1 MVLGSREG
9 HSSRV
14 PLVNS
19 QECKKTREALD
30 APRGPR
36 PGCCQTAEG
45 VLDREED
52 RSSSVAA
59 AVLPKDALELAQGGD
74 DDDEGCEERE
84 DKRQLQSQIVSLLHS
99 IASFQIT
106 QNNSTLN
113 RSVALPSIPCLREQ
127 PPLS

>member
-1 MVLGSREG
+1 
-9 HSSRV
+9 
-14 PLVNS
+14 
-19 QECKKTREALD
+19 
-30 APRGPR
+30 
-36 PGCCQTAEG
+36 
-45 VLDREED
+45 LDREED

-59 AVLPKDALELAQGGD
+59 AVLPKDALELAQGD

-99 IASFQIT
+99 IASFQIN